1 MANLSSICLGS
12 AQFGL
17 DYGITNL
24 QGKPSNNEIKE
35 IINFANSS
43 GIEYIDTAKGYGS
56 SEKIIGK
63 FTENLENIKIITKFP
78 KQEQSNWSKKTIE
91 KWEDLLYSSLKD
103 LRRKSIEGYLIHSIE
118 DIKNPRFDMLLNWL
132 IQKKE
137 QGLIKKIGLSIYEA
151 ADLINI
157 PLDYIDIVQLP
168 LSIFDQR
175 LLLDGTIDNLIKKN
189 IFIHIRSLFLQ
200 GVLLNKTIKTKN
212 FSKDFLLHHR
222 YFHEEITKNK
232 TTPLNEVFKFAKNL
246 NGIECFIIGVNSLEE
261 IKEIASLWNNIDY
274 KNNIK
279 GNFSWYRNNDLDPRN
294 WNKN

>member
-279 GNFSWYRNNDLDPRN
+279 GNFSWHRNNDLDPRN

>member
-1 MANLSSICLGS
+1 
-12 AQFGL
+12 
-17 DYGITNL
+17 
-24 QGKPSNNEIKE
+24 
-35 IINFANSS
+35 
-43 GIEYIDTAKGYGS
+43 
-56 SEKIIGK
+56 
-63 FTENLENIKIITKFP
+63 
-78 KQEQSNWSKKTIE
+78 QEQSNWSKKTIE

-294 WNKN
+294 WN

>member
-137 QGLIKKIGLSIYEA
+137 QGLIKKIGLYIYEA